1 MRSAPASGQIIQ
13 ESDPFY
19 DLEEFELDLPH
30 EENRVLYSR
39 WIDEVKV
46 FSDCILAFF
55 EDEYGIDKETQEK
68 WKQHVLGK
76 EKLSKEE
83 EKPYFAGQKVLD
95 EVIMIIEK

>member
-1 MRSAPASGQIIQ
+1 MCFRNDI
-13 ESDPFY
+13 
-19 DLEEFELDLPH
+19 
-30 EENRVLYSR
+30 
-39 WIDEVKV
+39 
-46 FSDCILAFF
+46 AFF

-95 EVIMIIEK
+95 EVIMIIEKRVKLVVQEWA